1 MSSGSYTPN
10 TDLWLERSRL
20 DGMILGAVSYGMLL
34 LLTIQAGTAILHRR
48 GNGQLGVEP
57 WLLGYICITFVLAT
71 IGFAANVKYTEMI
84 WIDLRDAPGG
94 PAALIQD
101 ELSYWINVMALA
113 WYVLSYYIMEWF
125 MQALLVYRCFVIF
138 GREKYIAISMGV
150 LFLTMVGLS
159 ILILAEA
166 SGAVFYNINTELAYL
181 SVEVGM
187 TVIYTLL
194 VTGRLLR
201 SRRQMENFVAK
212 EHLHTLD
219 KVATMIVESAAPYSI
234 LGIIFII
241 SFALHSNISNL
252 VFLSISH
259 VQASFK
265 SLPQT
270 VAQMFPEIFRRDPS
284 SNPGVFCWKIGRR
297 LPISGITSDRD
308 HCGGFIN
315 IVEAK

>member
-1 MSSGSYTPN
+1 M
-10 TDLWLERSRL
+10 
-20 DGMILGAVSYGMLL
+20 
-34 LLTIQAGTAILHRR
+34 
-48 GNGQLGVEP
+48 
-57 WLLGYICITFVLAT
+57 
-71 IGFAANVKYTEMI
+71 
-84 WIDLRDAPGG
+84 
-94 PAALIQD
+94 
-101 ELSYWINVMALA
+101 
-113 WYVLSYYIMEWF
+113 
-125 MQALLVYRCFVIF
+125 
-138 GREKYIAISMGV
+138 
-150 LFLTMVGLS
+150 
-159 ILILAEA
+159 
-166 SGAVFYNINTELAYL
+166 FYNINTELAYL

-270 VAQMFPEIFRRDPS
+270 VAQIFVSYLGHFATFYHHPCCSGKCRRFPEIFRRDPS

-297 LPISGITSDRD
+297 LPISGLTSDRD

>member
-1 MSSGSYTPN
+1 M
-10 TDLWLERSRL
+10 
-20 DGMILGAVSYGMLL
+20 
-34 LLTIQAGTAILHRR
+34 
-48 GNGQLGVEP
+48 
-57 WLLGYICITFVLAT
+57 
-71 IGFAANVKYTEMI
+71 
-84 WIDLRDAPGG
+84 
-94 PAALIQD
+94 IQD

-113 WYVLSYYIMEWF
+113 CYYIMEWF

-259 VQASFK
+259 VQAISQLFIIIRVARGSAVGSQRFSAETRLATLAFSVGK
-265 SLPQT
+265 SEDGSPFQESLRT
-270 VAQMFPEIFRRDPS
+270 VTTAVGS
-284 SNPGVFCWKIGRR
+284 STSWKQSK
-297 LPISGITSDRD
+297 SG
-308 HCGGFIN
+308 GK
-315 IVEAK
+315 V